1 MFVSNAYRKSCLCS
15 RNISYRF
22 IASFLFLHATTA
34 SHINLIA
41 RTVCYGRPLQTLN
54 GERQTPLCF
63 PTNTPRRPN
72 AQAYQRNNT
81 STRKQTILHSPQA
94 LSHSII
100 SLISLCICF
109 VVKCLFLDPNWCTG
123 INFLSLVLFLSG
135 NILFFPVFWR
145 ILEAVVLVCKMQ
157 FGVGLCVV

>member
-1 MFVSNAYRKSCLCS
+1 MLSLTVDALRGGLWGFKINTGTPIWIQKQM
-15 RNISYRF
+15 
-22 IASFLFLHATTA
+22 LHDRA
-34 SHINLIA
+34 
-41 RTVCYGRPLQTLN
+41 
-54 GERQTPLCF
+54 
-63 PTNTPRRPN
+63 N
-72 AQAYQRNNT
+72 AQAHQRNNT

-135 NILFFPVFWR
+135 NILFFQVFWR